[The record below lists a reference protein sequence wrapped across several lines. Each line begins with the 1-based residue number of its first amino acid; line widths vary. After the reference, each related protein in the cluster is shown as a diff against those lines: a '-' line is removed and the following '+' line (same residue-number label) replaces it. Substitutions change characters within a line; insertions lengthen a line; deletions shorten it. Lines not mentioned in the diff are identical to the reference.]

1 MVENLERIFNVEH
14 IESKENKNYKL
25 LKKLSKKKYRDEKNV
40 FIAEGE
46 KFLEDNKN
54 FTKIIISSEK
64 YEYFNTKYDLSKYD
78 KIIVLKTSLFNEL
91 STQEN
96 SQGIIFIYSK
106 NAFNL
111 SDISSDVI
119 ILDDVQDPGNVGTI
133 IRTMVALNYHNL
145 ILTKGSVD
153 VYTPKAVR
161 ASMGGIFN
169 INVIYSTYDEIIA
182 FLKKNDYRIFATA
195 LDESSIDYRN
205 IELQNN
211 KNAYIFGHE
220 GGGISKTLL
229 DVADYKTIIPI
240 SKNINS
246 LNVSVAS
253 AVFLYKVRELEN
265 KL

>member
-1 MVENLERIFNVEH
+1 MCNVEY

-25 LKKLSKKKYRDEKNV
+25 LKKLSKKKYRDENNI

-54 FTKIIISSEK
+54 FTKIIISSDK
-64 YEYFNTKYDLSKYD
+64 FEYFNDKYDLSKYD
-78 KIIVLKTSLFNEL
+78 KITVLKTSLFNEL

-106 NAFNL
+106 NACSL
-111 SDISSDVI
+111 SEISSDVI

-133 IRTMVALNYHNL
+133 IRTMVALEYKNL

-169 INVIYSTYDEIIA
+169 INVIYSKYDEIIK
-182 FLKKNDYRIFATA
+182 FLKNNNYRVFATA
-195 LDESSIDYRN
+195 LDNRSIDYRDIKLN
-205 IELQNN
+205 DN

-229 DVADYKTIIPI
+229 DISDYKTIIPI
-240 SKNINS
+240 SSNINS

-253 AVFLYKVRELEN
+253 AVFLYKVREIE
-265 KL
+265 KKI